1 MAMLVVGSVA
11 SQGAN
16 VSAAEQ
22 MTTGRIVAAWP
33 SFALIGAYE
42 LLMRSVRSRAS
53 SGRVRPQQCARAMKR
68 QMPLIRT
75 TAR

>member
-33 SFALIGAYE
+33 SFALIGADAQ
-42 LLMRSVRSRAS
+42 RSQPRFQRPGPAAAVR
-53 SGRVRPQQCARAMKR
+53 
-68 QMPLIRT
+68 
-75 TAR
+75 

>member
-1 MAMLVVGSVA
+1 MMIVAASMTLLAESRGARRRIPAVPMLVVGSVA

-33 SFALIGAYE
+33 SFALIGG
-42 LLMRSVRSRAS
+42 LMS
-53 SGRVRPQQCARAMKR
+53 C
-68 QMPLIRT
+68 
-75 TAR
+75 